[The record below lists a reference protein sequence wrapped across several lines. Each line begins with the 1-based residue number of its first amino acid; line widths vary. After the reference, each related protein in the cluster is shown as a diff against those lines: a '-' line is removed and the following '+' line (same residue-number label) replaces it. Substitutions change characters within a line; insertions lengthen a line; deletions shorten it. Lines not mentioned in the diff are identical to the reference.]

1 MTKHFRYRVSTMKN
15 IAYISVIL
23 FFCICSC
30 NTDKTSS
37 ETPQQTD
44 ERESTSQCSFKAD
57 AIDMGMEPLDKHNSP
72 TKFINIVKAFKSVD
86 SNYFHIDIEFEEIP
100 DSIEF
105 NNPNISKSYWE
116 YGMDIIF
123 RNIKESVHRDNI
135 VVSLNY
141 NNLKYDNSNS
151 IKAPFKKFIESCD
164 FSTYQVSE
172 TLHDDSFGP
181 VKRNELDISHAKI
194 KIQGNWMKIKIPYSI
209 FCEYYK
215 DYFEKGFM
223 IKISHNDAKKP
234 MENNFYTNMVNSDGL
249 IRHNFVFNDAR
260 LLEE

>member
-1 MTKHFRYRVSTMKN
+1 MNLIRLLNTLN
-15 IAYISVIL
+15 IIAYIPVIL

-44 ERESTSQCSFKAD
+44 ESESTSQCSYKAD
-57 AIDMGMEPLDKHNSP
+57 EINMGMEPLDKHNSP
-72 TKFINIVKAFKSVD
+72 TKFINIVKAFKSLD
-86 SNYFHIDIEFEEIP
+86 SNFFHIDIEFEEIP

-105 NNPNISKSYWE
+105 NNPNISKGYWE

-123 RNIKESVHRDNI
+123 RNIKEPVHRDNI

-141 NNLKYDNSNS
+141 NNLKSVNSKP
-151 IKAPFKKFIESCD
+151 IKAQFKEFIETSD
-164 FSTYQVSE
+164 FSAYQVYE

-181 VKRNELDISHAKI
+181 VKRNEFDISHAKI
-194 KIQGNWMKIKIPYSI
+194 KIQGNWMKIKIPNSV
-209 FCEYYK
+209 FCEYYM

-223 IKISHNDAKKP
+223 IQTSYNDAKKP
-234 MENNFYTNMVNSDGL
+234 MENNFYTNMVNSDSL
-249 IRHNFVFNDAR
+249 IRHNFIFNDAR